1 MTALWILA
9 AILAL
14 PLLLW
19 VLRWNGEG
27 WIPQGDQA
35 IIAFKTQDVFSGHP
49 PVMGM
54 RSTSA
59 NAVEASAAHHLGP
72 MQFYLMAPFYAA
84 FGWQPIGL
92 LVGCAAMAA
101 TFIAISVR
109 RAWHVAKWPGVALA
123 VFCVVGVELSM
134 RAVLVLPWN
143 PYPPTL
149 GLVAVLITAW
159 RLVRGGAR
167 ALPWFI
173 GTASFMLQANLYCVP
188 VMAPLMLGLAGLG
201 LLRWWRRRGT
211 MWPLPGEG
219 SAYDEEAIWQRP
231 GILAIVVGLVCWAPS
246 IAELFLYSPNH
257 LEELS
262 ALAGGTFP
270 VVRILEAVA
279 AVGVVALV
287 AWWTMRRGRPS
298 RAAAARC
305 VAVLIGLGV
314 GAAYVLG
321 GSARAPYASMAW
333 AAPYF
338 MVGAFVWPVVGLTT
352 RWWPRVNARA
362 LLGAGGV
369 TALVA
374 GLLTAPSAAFAPP
387 GTAEQ
392 LHNSDTSRATV
403 DEAVKLVDR
412 RVMGTPPIEVL
423 GGGVQ
428 SAFGDSP
435 ALMLELAHRGYD
447 TYMVR
452 PWPNDEDDD
461 MRSSKNA
468 PPKRVVIVL
477 HETKPIE
484 LIIPWEWPSRP

>member
-14 PLLLW
+14 PLLVW

-59 NAVEASAAHHLGP
+59 NTVEASAAHHLGP

-92 LVGCAAMAA
+92 LVGGAAMGA

-109 RAWHVAKWPGVALA
+109 QAWHVAKWPGVALA

-173 GTASFMLQANLYCVP
+173 GTASFVLQANLYYVP
-188 VMAPLMLGLAGLG
+188 VMAPLLLGLVGLG
-201 LLRWWRRRGT
+201 LLRWWRRRG
-211 MWPLPGEG
+211 MIWPLPGEG
-219 SAYDEEAIWQRP
+219 SVYDDVPLWQRP
-231 GILAIVVGLVCWAPS
+231 GVVALAVGLVCWAPS
-246 IAELFLYSPNH
+246 IAELFLYSPNN
-257 LEELS
+257 LEELL
-262 ALAGGTFP
+262 ALADGTFSL
-270 VVRILEAVA
+270 VRIAEAVA
-279 AVGVVALV
+279 AVGVIAAIVWL
-287 AWWTMRRGRPS
+287 TMRRGRPS
-298 RAAAARC
+298 HAAAARC

-333 AAPYF
+333 AVPYF
-338 MVGAFVWPVVGLTT
+338 AFGALAWPFVRHATQRL
-352 RWWPRVNARA
+352 RRVNARA
-362 LLGAGGV
+362 LVGTGGV
-369 TALVA
+369 VAVVA
-374 GLLTAPSAAFAPP
+374 GLLTAPSASFASP

-392 LHNSDTSRATV
+392 LRNSDTSRATI
-403 DEAVKLVDR
+403 DEAVKLIER
-412 RVMGTPPIEVL
+412 RVIGTPSIEVL

-428 SAFGDSP
+428 SSFGDSP
-435 ALMLELAHRGYD
+435 ALMLELSHRGYD
-447 TYMVR
+447 TYTVR